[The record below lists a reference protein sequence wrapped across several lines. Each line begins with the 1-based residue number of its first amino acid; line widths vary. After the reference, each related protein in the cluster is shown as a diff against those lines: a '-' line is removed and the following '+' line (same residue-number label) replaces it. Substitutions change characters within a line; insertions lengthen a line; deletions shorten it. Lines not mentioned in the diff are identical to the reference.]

1 MKNFIFVLGI
11 ICVLTSGCSSISHGG
26 YYWGNYSYSYHELIK
41 NPSKETRINHENSLR
56 EIIEKSDEKG
66 IRVPPGIHAELGNLL
81 SESNRTDEAI
91 AHFEVEMSIYPESK
105 VFLERLLQNIKTGS

>member
-1 MKNFIFVLGI
+1 MSKYKVTKTVEAFRYGIDAKPNWFLSKVKNGEFDE
-11 ICVLTSGCSSISHGG
+11 
-26 YYWGNYSYSYHELIK
+26 Y
-41 NPSKETRINHENSLR
+41 PARINHENSLR